1 MFSEYVLLQK
11 LYAKKTNAKV
21 DSHRFP
27 TEKPIAQV
35 VLFETFLTK
44 NWNVK
49 PVRKKSLVK
58 LEI

>member
-1 MFSEYVLLQK
+1 MHRMIITSVSPVALLMFSEYVLLQK

-44 NWNVK
+44 N
-49 PVRKKSLVK
+49 
-58 LEI
+58 